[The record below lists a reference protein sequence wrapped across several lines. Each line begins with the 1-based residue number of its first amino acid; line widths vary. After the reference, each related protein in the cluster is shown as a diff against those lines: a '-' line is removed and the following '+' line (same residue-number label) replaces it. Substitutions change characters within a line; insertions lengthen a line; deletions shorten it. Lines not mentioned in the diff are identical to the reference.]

1 MKLKSYN
8 EFVNESS
15 AQMGITSIDNPGGF
29 VYNPVVTED
38 DDDDEEKTSNYMFF
52 SNLKRIG
59 ELASMILKMDKEE
72 VDELLNNGHDW
83 ATTHINTAKVNLDH
97 VYEWLKSEIMTESV
111 TESFDTTALH
121 RRYTMTPKWW
131 AAWRLQNEKPK
142 KLSIEKDAFAKCYQ
156 VKNEKGEVL
165 FVFDYARNI
174 IFTNEKPDKFTI
186 DDEMSNKDME
196 KVEKGEEKLKDDLAG
211 VSPEKKKEMEKEK
224 AKAAERGG
232 EEE

>member
-224 AKAAERGG
+224 AKAAEKGG

>member
-38 DDDDEEKTSNYMFF
+38 DDDDEKTSNYMFF

-83 ATTHINTAKVNLDH
+83 ATTHINTSKVNLDH

-111 TESFDTTALH
+111 TESFDTTSLH

-142 KLSIEKDAFAKCYQ
+142 KLNIEKDAFAKCYQ
-156 VKNEKGEVL
+156 VKNENGEVV

-196 KVEKGEEKLKDDLAG
+196 KVQKGEEKLKDDLAG
-211 VSPEKKKEMEKEK
+211 VSPEKKEEMEKEK
-224 AKAAERGG
+224 AKSAEQPA